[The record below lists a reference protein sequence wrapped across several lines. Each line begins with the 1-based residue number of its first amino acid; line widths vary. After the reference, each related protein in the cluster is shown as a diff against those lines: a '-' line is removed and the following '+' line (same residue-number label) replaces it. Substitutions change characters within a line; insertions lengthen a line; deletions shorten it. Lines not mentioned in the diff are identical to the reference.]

1 MKTIIKMKTKIAVAA
16 MLLFSFGA
24 ANAQT
29 ELALKDAVDYALKHK
44 VDAVKAGLD
53 IENADHKIAEVRAN
67 ALPQVNGQ
75 SGLTYN
81 AKLQQMA
88 LDFGGQVQVIRMGTP
103 WQANSAIQLDQQIFN
118 MQVFQGL
125 KAAKSTKDFYI
136 LNAQLTEEQIVEK
149 VANSY
154 YEVFKTKSQI
164 KTMER
169 TVKNTTRVRN
179 VIASL
184 EENGLAKKIDLDR
197 INVTLNNLNSNM
209 VQLNNA
215 LKLQENALKY
225 LIGMDIATPIT
236 LPESTFDAPQNMY
249 VKDEFNI
256 NGRTEIQLLEKQGD
270 LLRLNK
276 KATEATRYPSLALSA
291 NYGYLSM
298 GERFP
303 YFAGPSKGVNGSDFS
318 AITLNLRVPIF
329 SGFATRSKIRQA
341 QVDID
346 KFEADLA
353 DTKLALNLA
362 VENAYT
368 QINNAVITLASQKS
382 NMELANQVLEN
393 VENNYKN
400 GLASLTDL
408 IDAENSF
415 ADAQNNHTAALL
427 DYKLAEVQ
435 LKKANGELKS
445 FYSNTNKQ

>member
-1 MKTIIKMKTKIAVAA
+1 MKTIIKMKTQIAIAA
-16 MLLFSFGA
+16 MVLFSFGTA
-24 ANAQT
+24 KAQT
-29 ELALKDAVDYALKHK
+29 ELTLKDAVDYALKHK

-53 IENADHKIAEVRAN
+53 IENSEHKIAEVRAN
-67 ALPQVNGQ
+67 ALPQINGQ

-88 LDFGGQVQVIRMGTP
+88 LDFGGQTQVIRMGSP
-103 WQANSAIQLDQQIFN
+103 WQANSAVQLDQQIFN
-118 MQVFQGL
+118 MSVFQGL
-125 KAAKSTKDFYI
+125 KAAKSTKEFYI
-136 LNAQLTEEQIVEK
+136 LNAALTEEQIVEK

-169 TVKNTTRVRN
+169 TIQNTTRVRN

-197 INVTLNNLNSNM
+197 INVTLNNLNSSM

-215 LKLQENALKY
+215 VKLQENALKY
-225 LIGMDIATPIT
+225 LIGMDISAPIV

-249 VKDEFNI
+249 VKDAFNI
-256 NGRTEIQLLEKQGD
+256 NTRTEIQLLERQGD

-276 KATEATRYPSLALSA
+276 KATEAARYPTLSLSA
-291 NYGYLSM
+291 NYGYLSL
-298 GERFP
+298 GNRFP
-303 YFAGPSKGVNGSDFS
+303 YFAGPEKGVNGSDFS
-318 AITLNLRVPIF
+318 AISLNLRVPIF
-329 SGFATRSKIRQA
+329 SGFATRSRIRQA

-368 QINNAVITLASQKS
+368 QINNSVITLRSQQS
-382 NMELANQVLEN
+382 NMELAKQVLDN
-393 VENNYKN
+393 IENNYKN

-408 IDAENSF
+408 LDAENSY
-415 ADAQNNHTAALL
+415 ADAQNNHTAALM

-435 LKKANGELKS
+435 LKKANGELKT
-445 FYSNTNKQ
+445 FYSNKQ

>member
-1 MKTIIKMKTKIAVAA
+1 MKTIIKMKTQIAIAA
-16 MLLFSFGA
+16 MVLFSFGTA
-24 ANAQT
+24 KSQT
-29 ELALKDAVDYALKHK
+29 ELTLKDAVDYALKHK

-53 IENADHKIAEVRAN
+53 IENSEHKIAEVRAN
-67 ALPQVNGQ
+67 ALPQLNGQ

-88 LDFGGQVQVIRMGTP
+88 LDFGGQTQVIRMGSP

-118 MQVFQGL
+118 MAVFQGL
-125 KAAKSTKDFYI
+125 KAARSTKEFYI
-136 LNAQLTEEQIVEK
+136 LNAALTEEQIVEK

-154 YEVFKTKSQI
+154 YEVFKTKSQL

-169 TVKNTTRVRN
+169 TIQNTTRVRN

-197 INVTLNNLNSNM
+197 TNVTLNNLNSSL

-215 LKLQENALKY
+215 VKLQENALKY
-225 LIGMDIATPIT
+225 LIGMDISAPIV
-236 LPESTFDAPQNMY
+236 LPESTFESPQNMY
-249 VKDEFNI
+249 VKDAFNI
-256 NGRTEIQLLEKQGD
+256 NTRTEIQLLERQGY
-270 LLRLNK
+270 LLKLNK
-276 KATEATRYPSLALSA
+276 KATEAARYPSLSLSA
-291 NYGYLSM
+291 NYGYMSL
-298 GERFP
+298 GNRFP
-303 YFAGPSKGVNGSDFS
+303 YFAGPEKGVNGSDFS
-318 AITLNLRVPIF
+318 AISLNLKVPIF

-346 KFEADLA
+346 KFEAELA

-368 QINNAVITLASQKS
+368 QINNSVITLSSQQS
-382 NMELANQVLEN
+382 NMELARQVLEN
-393 VENNYKN
+393 IENNYKN

-408 IDAENSF
+408 LDAENSY

-435 LKKANGELKS
+435 LKKANGELKT
-445 FYSNTNKQ
+445 FYSNKQ

>member
-1 MKTIIKMKTKIAVAA
+1 MKTQIAIAA
-16 MLLFSFGA
+16 MLLFSFGM

-29 ELALKDAVDYALKHK
+29 ELALKDAVNYALKHK

-53 IENADHKIAEVRAN
+53 IENAEHKIAEVRAN
-67 ALPQVNGQ
+67 ALPQINGQ

-88 LDFGGQVQVIRMGTP
+88 LDFGGQTQVIRMGSP

-118 MQVFQGL
+118 MSVFQGL
-125 KAAKSTKDFYI
+125 KAAKSTKEFYI
-136 LNAQLTEEQIVEK
+136 LNAALTEEQIVEK

-164 KTMER
+164 RTMER
-169 TVKNTTRVRN
+169 TIQNTTRVRN

-197 INVTLNNLNSNM
+197 INVTLNNLNSSL

-215 LKLQENALKY
+215 VKLQENALKY
-225 LIGMDIATPIT
+225 LIGMDISTPIV
-236 LPESTFDAPQNMY
+236 LPESTFDSPQNMY

-256 NGRTEIQLLEKQGD
+256 NNRTEIQLLERQGY
-270 LLRLNK
+270 LLKLNK
-276 KATEATRYPSLALSA
+276 KATEAARYPSLSLSA
-291 NYGYLSM
+291 NYGYMSL
-298 GERFP
+298 GNRFP
-303 YFAGPSKGVNGSDFS
+303 YFAGPAQGVNGSDFS
-318 AITLNLRVPIF
+318 AISLNLRVPIF

-353 DTKLALNLA
+353 DTKLALNMA

-368 QINNAVITLASQKS
+368 QINNSVITLRSQQS

-408 IDAENSF
+408 LDAENSY

-435 LKKANGELKS
+435 LKKANGELKT
-445 FYSNTNKQ
+445 FYSNKQ

>member
-1 MKTIIKMKTKIAVAA
+1 MKTQIAIAA
-16 MLLFSFGA
+16 MLLFSFGM

-53 IENADHKIAEVRAN
+53 IENAEHKIAEVRAN
-67 ALPQVNGQ
+67 ALPQLNGQ
-75 SGLTYN
+75 SSLTYN

-88 LDFGGQVQVIRMGTP
+88 LDFGGQTQVIRMGSP
-103 WQANSAIQLDQQIFN
+103 WQANSALQLDQQIFN
-118 MQVFQGL
+118 MSVFQGL
-125 KAAKSTKDFYI
+125 KAAKSTKEFYI
-136 LNAQLTEEQIVEK
+136 LNAALTEEQIVEK

-169 TVKNTTRVRN
+169 TIQNTTRVRN

-197 INVTLNNLNSNM
+197 ISVTLNNLNSSLL
-209 VQLNNA
+209 QLNNA
-215 LKLQENALKY
+215 VKLQENALKY
-225 LIGMDIATPIT
+225 LIGMDISAPIV
-236 LPESTFDAPQNMY
+236 LPESTFESPQNMY

-256 NGRTEIQLLEKQGD
+256 NNRTEIQLMERQGY
-270 LLRLNK
+270 LLKLNK
-276 KATEATRYPSLALSA
+276 KATEAARYPSLALSA
-291 NYGYLSM
+291 NYGYMSL
-298 GERFP
+298 GNRFP
-303 YFAGPSKGVNGSDFS
+303 YFAGPAQGVNGSDFS
-318 AITLNLRVPIF
+318 AISLNLRVPIF

-353 DTKLALNLA
+353 DTKLALNMA

-368 QINNAVITLASQKS
+368 QINNSVITLRSQKS
-382 NMELANQVLEN
+382 NMELAQQVLDN

-408 IDAENSF
+408 LDAENSY

-435 LKKANGELKS
+435 LKKANGELKT
-445 FYSNTNKQ
+445 FYSNKQ

>member
-1 MKTIIKMKTKIAVAA
+1 MKTIIKMKTQIAIAA
-16 MLLFSFGA
+16 IVLFSFGTTK
-24 ANAQT
+24 AQT
-29 ELALKDAVDYALKHK
+29 ELTLKDAVDYALKHK

-53 IENADHKIAEVRAN
+53 IENSEHRIAEVRAN
-67 ALPQVNGQ
+67 ALPQINGQ

-88 LDFGGQVQVIRMGTP
+88 LDFGGQTQVIRMGSP
-103 WQANSAIQLDQQIFN
+103 WQANSAVQLDQQIFN
-118 MQVFQGL
+118 MSVFQGL
-125 KAAKSTKDFYI
+125 KAAKSTKEFYI
-136 LNAQLTEEQIVEK
+136 LNAALTEEQIVEK

-169 TVKNTTRVRN
+169 TIQNTTRVRN

-197 INVTLNNLNSNM
+197 INVTLNNLNSSM

-215 LKLQENALKY
+215 VKLQENALKY
-225 LIGMDIATPIT
+225 LIGMDIAAPIV

-249 VKDEFNI
+249 VKDAFNI
-256 NGRTEIQLLEKQGD
+256 NTRTEIQLLERQGD

-276 KATEATRYPSLALSA
+276 KATEAARYPTLSLSA
-291 NYGYLSM
+291 NYGYLSL
-298 GERFP
+298 GNRFP
-303 YFAGPSKGVNGSDFS
+303 YFAGPEKGVNGSDFS
-318 AITLNLRVPIF
+318 AISLNLRVPIF
-329 SGFATRSKIRQA
+329 SGFATRSRIRQA

-368 QINNAVITLASQKS
+368 QINNSVITLRSQQS
-382 NMELANQVLEN
+382 NMELAKQVLDN
-393 VENNYKN
+393 IENNYKN

-408 IDAENSF
+408 LDAENSY
-415 ADAQNNHTAALL
+415 ADAQNNHTAALM

-435 LKKANGELKS
+435 LKKANGELKT
-445 FYSNTNKQ
+445 FYSNKQ